1 MIIRILH
8 DRQYDV
14 PESDKR
20 TIDELDAELIDAVDD
35 GDETRFRNLVE
46 TLADTVRLRGT
57 PLGPEQ
63 FVPSQLI
70 VPGPDCTLKELE
82 QLLEGSPL
90 P

>member
-63 FVPSQLI
+63 IVPSQLI